1 MTMMTKMTR
10 MVLMMMMMLMMA
22 LAIMKILFMSVE
34 PAIQY
39 LVDCCFDEDLH
50 VFCFSF
56 FAERLF
62 VCYLLETRFVCLF
75 VAWSPGQ
82 SQVGWQAQASGKLD
96 RSPAD

>member
-1 MTMMTKMTR
+1 
-10 MVLMMMMMLMMA
+10 MMMVILMMA

-34 PAIQY
+34 PAIQQ
-39 LVDCCFDEDLH
+39 LVDCCIDADSHAF
-50 VFCFSF
+50 F

-96 RSPAD
+96 RSPAG